1 MRSLIAIVG
10 RPNVGKSTFFN
21 RLVQKREAIVDS
33 VAGVTRDRHYGSAEW
48 GGRVFTLVDTGG
60 WVEGSD
66 DVFEGEIRRQ
76 VKAAL
81 DECNA
86 VIFLV
91 DAEDGLS
98 PDDEEIAQLLRRQKK
113 PVLLVANKIDNH
125 GRSAQAAEFY
135 SLGFGEPYALSSV
148 NGSGTGELLDQLI
161 TVLPPASE
169 DESNELDPWE
179 GLPRLAIVG
188 RPNVGKSSITNAL
201 FEEEVSIVT
210 DIAGT
215 TRDTVNQR
223 FTKFG
228 MDFVLLDTAGLRKKV
243 KVHEDLEFYS
253 NMRTL
258 RTIED
263 SDVCML
269 VIDAAHGLEAQDLP
283 ITSVI
288 HKNAKA

>member
-33 VAGVTRDRHYGSAEW
+33 IAGVTRDRHYGSAEW
-48 GGRVFTLVDTGG
+48 AGRMFSLVDTGG

-81 DECNA
+81 DECFA

-91 DAEDGLS
+91 DAEDGLT
-98 PDDEEIAQLLRRQKK
+98 PDDEEIAQMLRRQKK
-113 PVLLVANKIDNH
+113 PVLLVANKIDNYA
-125 GRSAQAAEFY
+125 RTNQAAEFY
-135 SLGFGEPYALSSV
+135 SLGFGEPFALSSV
-148 NGSGTGELLDQLI
+148 NGSGTGELLDKLVTI
-161 TVLPPASE
+161 LPPASD
-169 DESNELDPWE
+169 DEGNELDLWE
-179 GLPRLAIVG
+179 GLPRIAIVG

-223 FTKFG
+223 FAKFG
-228 MDFVLLDTAGLRKKV
+228 MEFVLLDTAGLRKKV

-253 NMRTL
+253 NMHPSHHRRL
-258 RTIED
+258 RR
-263 SDVCML
+263 
-269 VIDAAHGLEAQDLP
+269 LP
-283 ITSVI
+283 LG
-288 HKNAKA
+288 H

>member
-86 VIFLV
+86 VVFLV

-113 PVLLVANKIDNH
+113 PVLLVANKVDNH

-135 SLGFGEPYALSSV
+135 SLGFGEPFALSSV

-161 TVLPPASE
+161 SVLPPASE
-169 DESNELDPWE
+169 DEGSELDPWE

-188 RPNVGKSSITNAL
+188 RPNVGKSSITNA
-201 FEEEVSIVT
+201 
-210 DIAGT
+210 
-215 TRDTVNQR
+215 
-223 FTKFG
+223 
-228 MDFVLLDTAGLRKKV
+228 
-243 KVHEDLEFYS
+243 
-253 NMRTL
+253 
-258 RTIED
+258 
-263 SDVCML
+263 
-269 VIDAAHGLEAQDLP
+269 
-283 ITSVI
+283 
-288 HKNAKA
+288 